1 MRELWINLIVKDL
14 KASKRFYQQ
23 LGFVFNP
30 RFEQAN
36 EVASLLFNDKSLS
49 VMLFEETFFHGKLPK
64 GLSANTEQKDT
75 LLSISADSVEDA
87 DVLVEKA
94 IQAGGKKLSDP
105 AWSGQMYNTGFID
118 LDGHWW
124 NILYYKMG

>member
-14 KASKRFYQQ
+14 QASKPFYQQ

-30 RFEQAN
+30 RFEQTI

-87 DVLVEKA
+87 DLLVEKA

-124 NILYYKMG
+124 NILYYKIG